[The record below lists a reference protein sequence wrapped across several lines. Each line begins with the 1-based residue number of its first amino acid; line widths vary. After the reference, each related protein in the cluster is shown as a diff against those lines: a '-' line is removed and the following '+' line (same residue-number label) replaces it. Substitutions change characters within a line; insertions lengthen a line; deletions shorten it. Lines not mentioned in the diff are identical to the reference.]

1 MIQNIIM
8 IGSGNMATQLGN
20 ALAKK
25 GFNIRQVYSYTLEN
39 AEKLADQLN
48 AYATNNLAD
57 IQTSAD
63 LYIIAV
69 KDAVLHQVIEHLPQV
84 KGIVTHT
91 AGSMSMDLLLRFDKH
106 GIIYPFQ
113 TFTKEREVDFSV
125 IPILLETSDE
135 EVYNDLKVFAKK
147 ISQTVIA
154 CDSNQRRQIHLAAV
168 FACNFANHMYA
179 IADGILQKNNISFDV
194 IKPLIKETAEKV
206 QEVAAENAQTGPAIR
221 GDQNVIDKH
230 LKLLSDDAELSALY
244 RKLTNRIQRI

>member
-1 MIQNIIM
+1 M